1 MFSIGVVTRIFKG
14 EIPYINNFLDYYI
27 NYLNVDCIYLFSN
40 DDTVWSKY
48 IDNSFLEKIKID
60 YCPAEFLNTPNMPRN
75 MELLDYMNKYY
86 IDVIQE
92 DYLLNVDCDEYLF
105 LNNSSFNDF
114 IDKYTKYDN
123 IYINWVFFPSNT
135 FDNNTPVDIIMQTKG
150 IRNPVGKSLSKR
162 KSIINIYDTANRTMH
177 VPLLK
182 EGGITLKLKS
192 SDYYLMH
199 FVSRTLNDL
208 LIQELFWSG
217 NFKLN
222 EFINKKYNNKNNFNL
237 YPARFKVHKVFMDF
251 NKHFNKNPIAPPSF
265 NNFNFSFHY
274 VHLFETE
281 LLNTLIQLTPE
292 NEENLLFNLEL
303 DFLHNSVY
311 VDNIKAVET
320 ISKNYYKRTNFNK
333 ILPKIL

>member
-1 MFSIGVVTRIFKG
+1 M
-14 EIPYINNFLDYYI
+14 D
-27 NYLNVDCIYLFSN
+27 SN
-40 DDTVWSKY
+40 KY
-48 IDNSFLEKIKID
+48 SFLEKIKID

-162 KSIINIYDTANRTMH
+162 KSIINIYDTANKTMH
-177 VPLLK
+177 TPLLK

-192 SDYYLMH
+192 DDCYLMH
-199 FVSRTLNDL
+199 FTTRTLNDL
-208 LIQELFWSG
+208 ILQELFWVG
-217 NFKLN
+217 DDKLN
-222 EFINKKYNNKNNFNL
+222 EFLNTKYNNKNNFNL
-237 YPARFKVHKVFMDF
+237 YPSRFKVHKVFIDF
-251 NKHFNKNPIAPPSF
+251 NKYFNDNPVTPPSF
-265 NNFNFSFHY
+265 KNFNFSFCY
-274 VHLFETE
+274 VHLFEMK
-281 LLNTLIQLTPE
+281 LLNSFLDITYE
-292 NEENLLFNLEL
+292 NKENLLFNLNL
-303 DFLHNSVY
+303 DFLDNSIY
-311 VDNIKAVET
+311 VDNIKEVET
-320 ISKNYYKRTNFNK
+320 KSKNYFKRINFK
-333 ILPKIL
+333 PPVSKLL